1 MDEEKFWLLL
11 SLKLSGEATE
21 EELEALGNMLQNNPG
36 LGLQAQML
44 MQMWRVEEEQEKQ
57 TDDFFDRHLQRL
69 SNRPDIYPSPAI
81 TDAPVVTLEERKK
94 DHRRKWL
101 WPLIGAAAG
110 IAIITG
116 IFYSGTFHS
125 AKKNE
130 GIFAKNTVTTRKGSK
145 SNIQLPDGTMVW
157 LNADSKV
164 TYDEKFRGDFREVT
178 LAGEAYFDVVKDQ
191 TRPFIIHTHTIDI
204 KVLGTAFNVRA
215 YATEKNTETALF
227 RGSVEV
233 TLHNNPEK
241 KIILKPNEKLLV
253 NNTNPD
259 LLPQEGKESRNGSA
273 VSIAVGKVHFEKKDS
288 SALETLWMKNKLVF
302 DAETLEQVA
311 QKIERWYDV
320 KVIINGGDELRLAEY
335 SGIFD
340 NEELDQVME
349 ALKISGN
356 FRYTINKDTV
366 TIR

>member
-21 EELEALGNMLQNNPG
+21 EELEALGNMLQNDPG
-36 LGLQAQML
+36 LGLRAQML
-44 MQMWRVEEEQEKQ
+44 MQMWHMQEEEEKQ

-81 TDAPVVTLEERKK
+81 TDIPVLSLEERKK
-94 DHRRKWL
+94 DYRRKWL

-116 IFYSGTFHS
+116 IFYSGAFHS

-253 NNTNPD
+253 NNVNPN
-259 LLPQEGKESRNGSA
+259 LLPQENKERRNA
-273 VSIAVGKVHFEKKDS
+273 PVVRIAVGKVHFEKKDS

-320 KVIINGGDELRLAEY
+320 KVIINGGDELKLAEY

-340 NEELDQVME
+340 NEGLDQVME

>member
-21 EELEALGNMLQNNPG
+21 EELEALGDMLQNNPG

-44 MQMWRVEEEQEKQ
+44 MQMWHTPEEQEEH

-69 SNRPDIYPSPAI
+69 SNRPDIYPSPTT
-81 TDAPVVTLEERKK
+81 TDIPVVTLEEEKT
-94 DHRRKWL
+94 DYRRKWL
-101 WPLIGAAAG
+101 LPLAGAAAG
-110 IAIITG
+110 IVLIIAF
-116 IFYSGTFHS
+116 FYSGVFHA
-125 AKKNE
+125 AKKKE
-130 GIFAKNTVTTRKGSK
+130 GTFAKNTVTTRKGSK

-164 TYDEKFRGDFREVT
+164 TYDENFRGDFREVT
-178 LAGEAYFDVVKDQ
+178 LTGEAYFDVVKDPS
-191 TRPFIIHTHTIDI
+191 RPFIIHTHTIDI

-253 NNTNPD
+253 NNINPD
-259 LLPQEGKESRNGSA
+259 LLPKEGKMNRNVPA

-320 KVIINGGDELRLAEY
+320 KVIINGGDEMKLAEY

-356 FRYTINKDTV
+356 FRYTINKNVV
-366 TIR
+366 TIQ